1 MEYLDDPA
9 NDEKLKEKKKSLHIY
24 NYLGKADKYID
35 YEKAQG
41 FFTKLRDVHGFSN
54 VEMHLEEGL
63 KHNIE
68 DDTTCPAIRNFL
80 DKILV

>member
-1 MEYLDDPA
+1 MIICGSIFNTLLEYLDDPA

-41 FFTKLRDVHGFSN
+41 FFTK
-54 VEMHLEEGL
+54 
-63 KHNIE
+63 
-68 DDTTCPAIRNFL
+68 
-80 DKILV
+80 

>member
-1 MEYLDDPA
+1 MSLNVAIKCQGTIKASLVICGSIFNTLLEYLDDPA

-41 FFTKLRDVHGFSN
+41 FFTK
-54 VEMHLEEGL
+54 
-63 KHNIE
+63 
-68 DDTTCPAIRNFL
+68 
-80 DKILV
+80 